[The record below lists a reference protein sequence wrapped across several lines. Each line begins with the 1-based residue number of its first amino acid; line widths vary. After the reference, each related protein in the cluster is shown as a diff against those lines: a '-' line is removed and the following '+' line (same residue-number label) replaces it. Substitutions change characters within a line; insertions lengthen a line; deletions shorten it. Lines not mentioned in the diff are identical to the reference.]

1 MDGLEEQM
9 ERRMDERAAQQEAAG
24 QQYKTAMQQQTAAQQ
39 DAAQWDR
46 RYVSS
51 LIDVAHEYVERG
63 EMDLAQQFVEEAKRY
78 DNGTYRRFIEV
89 AELHLKIGRVF
100 AEYDKEQAQRQEC
113 AA

>member
-9 ERRMDERAAQQEAAG
+9 ERRVDEAAQYQI
-24 QQYKTAMQQQTAAQQ
+24 AAQQ
-39 DAAQWDR
+39 DAAFWDR

-78 DNGTYRRFIEV
+78 DNGTYKRFIEA
-89 AELHLKIGRVF
+89 AELHLEIGRAF
-100 AEYDKEQAQRQEC
+100 AEYDREQAQKQEY